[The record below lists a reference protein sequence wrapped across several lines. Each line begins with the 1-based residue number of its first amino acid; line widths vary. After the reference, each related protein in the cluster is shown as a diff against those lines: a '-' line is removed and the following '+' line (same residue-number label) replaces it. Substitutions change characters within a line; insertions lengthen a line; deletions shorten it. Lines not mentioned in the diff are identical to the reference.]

1 MSFAIFIVVKGGITL
16 FIREGGE
23 QLAGSLM
30 YLRNEEI
37 CTFNHVV
44 INRRDGIFLKQISG
58 YIKICRVIVEVV
70 LRIEERRYDIIFLAK

>member
-1 MSFAIFIVVKGGITL
+1 
-16 FIREGGE
+16 
-23 QLAGSLM
+23 M

-58 YIKICRVIVEVV
+58 YINICRVIVEVV

>member
-1 MSFAIFIVVKGGITL
+1 MASFAIFIVVKGEVKL
-16 FIREGGE
+16 FIMEGG
-23 QLAGSLM
+23 AGSLM
-30 YLRNEEI
+30 YLRNKEI

-58 YIKICRVIVEVV
+58 YIKICHVIVEVV

>member
-1 MSFAIFIVVKGGITL
+1 MASFAIFIVVKGEVKL
-16 FIREGGE
+16 FIMEGG
-23 QLAGSLM
+23 AGSLM

-58 YIKICRVIVEVV
+58 YIKICHVIVEVV
-70 LRIEERRYDIIFLAK
+70 LRIEEPRYDIIFLAK